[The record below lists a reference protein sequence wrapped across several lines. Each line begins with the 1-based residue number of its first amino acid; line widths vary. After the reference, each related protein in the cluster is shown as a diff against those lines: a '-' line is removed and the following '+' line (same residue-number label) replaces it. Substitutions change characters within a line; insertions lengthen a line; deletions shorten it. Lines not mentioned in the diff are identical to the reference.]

1 MKGTIYY
8 LLFLFFIFSCGKKST
23 LKSPKNI
30 EGTWKMIYAEIV
42 ENDSVKLKD
51 LSNTTFIKIINKTH
65 FSFFN
70 QEIKGNKNFY
80 SGAGSYVLEGEKYT
94 ETLAFTTIE
103 AIKDHQFSFK
113 VIIKGDTLIQSGIE
127 KVKAAGINRFIIEKY
142 IKLNK

>member
-1 MKGTIYY
+1 
-8 LLFLFFIFSCGKKST
+8 
-23 LKSPKNI
+23 
-30 EGTWKMIYAEIV
+30 MIYAEIV

-103 AIKDHQFSFK
+103 AIKNHQFSFK